1 MVLKRTFS
9 RSATTHAYLG
19 SLEGVVVSEVD
30 IDHELSSLVRGADG
44 TNDGD
49 VPLGDVVSLELDGHA
64 FECVVV
70 QVVVFLFRVKYPR
83 IPC

>member
-9 RSATTHAYLG
+9 RSAKTRAYLG
-19 SLEGVVVSEVD
+19 GLEGVVVSEVD
-30 IDHELSSLVRGADG
+30 IDHELSSLVRGACG
-44 TNDGD
+44 ANDGNI
-49 VPLGDVVSLELDGHA
+49 PLGDVVSLKLDGHA

-70 QVVVFLFRVKYPR
+70 EIVVFLFGVRYPR